1 MKLRSKRFLLIN
13 LIFLLLVV
21 SHYLKLTQV
30 FEQALIKGLLPIER
44 LSANVSNFVFNTGEI
59 ISSIKDLRQLNLDLK
74 TENQK
79 LKAELNRLKEV
90 EVDNKYLRQQLDF
103 ISISGFKTYEARV
116 IGYNLD
122 NIGQS
127 FLIDLGQ
134 TDDPVIGQAVVDS
147 NGFLVGVIESIFPK
161 SARVLLITDR
171 ASLVSVRLQ
180 TSRADGLIS
189 GDYGLEVIL
198 SQVPDTE
205 KVETGD
211 KIITAGL
218 SEEMPGGILIGEVEE
233 VWQQT
238 GDLFQSAKI
247 KTYAD
252 FNGLERVF
260 VVKFQ

>member
-74 TENQK
+74 TENQE

-134 TDDPVIGQAVVDS
+134 TDDPVIGQAVVD
-147 NGFLVGVIESIFPK
+147 NHGFLF
-161 SARVLLITDR
+161 
-171 ASLVSVRLQ
+171 
-180 TSRADGLIS
+180 GLI
-189 GDYGLEVIL
+189 
-198 SQVPDTE
+198 
-205 KVETGD
+205 
-211 KIITAGL
+211 
-218 SEEMPGGILIGEVEE
+218 
-233 VWQQT
+233 
-238 GDLFQSAKI
+238 
-247 KTYAD
+247 
-252 FNGLERVF
+252 
-260 VVKFQ
+260 